1 MKWIEVE
8 VVTTPVASEAI
19 VAVMYEM
26 GISGLS
32 IEDPRDFEEHN
43 HKPTDWDY
51 IEEELINVDP
61 NKVIIK
67 AYLSENVNYNEKI
80 TLLKEKIHTIAN
92 YFDVGSGEVNISE
105 VFEEDWASN
114 WKQFYKPVKVGRKVV
129 IKPTWEEY
137 QCEDSN
143 NVIIEMDPGMVFG
156 TGTHETTKMCI
167 QLLEEYVKM
176 DMHVLDV
183 GCGSG
188 ILGITALKLGA
199 NRCVSVDIDV
209 DAVKVTTENAEL
221 NHVADKITAKEG
233 DLLKVV
239 SGEFNIIVANI
250 IADVIISLSTVI
262 NPYLNKDG
270 IFIASG
276 IIKDRYEEVKEQL
289 LKNGFIIQKELFM
302 GEWVAVSVAVPR

>member
-1 MKWIEVE
+1 MKWIEVKII
-8 VVTTPVASEAI
+8 TTPVASEAV

-32 IEDPRDFEEHN
+32 IEDPRDLLEHDR
-43 HKPTDWDY
+43 KPTDWDY
-51 IEEELINVDP
+51 IEEGLKNVDP

-80 TLLKEKIHTIAN
+80 AVLKEKIDSIAKYIDIGN
-92 YFDVGSGEVNISE
+92 GEVHISE
-105 VFEEDWASN
+105 VFEEDWATN
-114 WKQFYKPVKVGRKVV
+114 WKQFYKPVKVGNKVV
-129 IKPTWEEY
+129 IKPTWEKY
-137 QCEDSN
+137 QCKDSN

-167 QLLEEYVKM
+167 QLLEEYVNIDM
-176 DMHVLDV
+176 DILDV

-188 ILGITALKLGA
+188 ILGITALKLGV

-209 DAVKVTTENAEL
+209 DAVKVTMENAEM
-221 NHVADKITAKEG
+221 NHVAEKIIAKEG
-233 DLLKVV
+233 DLLDVV

-250 IADVIISLSTVI
+250 IADAIISLSSVI
-262 NPYLNKDG
+262 KPYLKKDG

-276 IIKDRYEEVKEQL
+276 IIKDRYEEVKEKL
-289 LKNGFIIQKELFM
+289 LVDGFVIKKELFM
-302 GEWVAVSVAVPR
+302 GEWVAVAVHR